1 MREEK
6 ENKEEEKGK
15 HSRHG
20 LADLSEPQLRTL
32 CIEVWP
38 VLAVIG
44 GVDAGLR
51 VGGRC
56 VHKQT
61 GRHMP
66 RCWEWSKRAAR
77 LPKSSG
83 MKQKL
88 PSGMIR

>member
-51 VGGRC
+51 VEVGGTTS
-56 VHKQT
+56 KL
-61 GRHMP
+61 GAMP
-66 RCWEWSKRAAR
+66 RCW
-77 LPKSSG
+77 SG
-83 MKQKL
+83 QRGHVCQSPVMKQKL